1 MTSEKL
7 AKLFAEVA
15 EDAEFRLWNQ
25 GRAQDVRFVYAC
37 EYGVIWKFTPQAW
50 WQLVTKTILNQGR
63 HDFYLSKSLRCRPR
77 HIFKGEDNKFYSSDS
92 HMRCVN
98 SLDWTIEDWTNELV
112 HA

>member
-1 MTSEKL
+1 MTSKTL
-7 AKLFAEVA
+7 AKLFAQTA
-15 EDAEFRLWNQ
+15 EDAQFRLWNRGRLQ
-25 GRAQDVRFVYAC
+25 GVRFVYAC
-37 EYGVIWKFTPQAW
+37 EYGVIWKFTPKAW

-98 SLDWTIEDWTNELV
+98 SLDWTIADWTNELV
-112 HA
+112 HV